1 MKFSDMQYKRPD
13 LDNAVILLSTLAKQA
28 QAATDGE
35 TLINIFNDYQTLI
48 NQVNTAR
55 TLCSIRHTVD
65 TRDEFYDKENDY
77 YDQQMPVVMDKVLV
91 VYRAL
96 LASPHCGAL
105 EQKYGRILLDKLE
118 IAVKSSDERLVP
130 LQQQENVL
138 QSQYQKLYA
147 SAKIP
152 FRGEVLTVS
161 QLTPYKQS
169 TDRAIRKEA
178 FQAEGG
184 FFDSHQA
191 ELDDIYDKLVKNR
204 TEQAKLLGYDRFTPL
219 GDIRMERNGY
229 GRKEIAA
236 CREAVVNGIVP
247 VVKKLKDLQRQRIG
261 VDALK
266 FYDEPLS
273 FKDGNP
279 TPQGTPEQILAA
291 GQKMYQGLSKETAA
305 FIDFMMEGD
314 LFDVLSKPGKA
325 PGGYCTYI
333 PQYQSPFIF
342 SNFNGTAG
350 DVDVLTHEAGHA
362 FAAYVAAHKGVPAEL
377 QMPGLESCEIHSM
390 SMEFLTAKYHHLF
403 FGDAIGKYEVS
414 HTEDALFFL
423 PYGCQV
429 DEFQEIVYAK
439 PEMTPAQRNEVWKE
453 LDKKYRPWIEYE
465 QLPFYGRGAGWQ
477 RQLHIYEI
485 PFYYIDYVLAQAVA
499 LNFFLANN
507 SDHEDAWKRYM
518 DLVNQAGTKTYPDLV
533 AAAGFKTPFDAQ
545 TMARVGEEVCAWV
558 EAHPLSK

>member
-1 MKFSDMQYKRPD
+1 MKFSQMQYQRPD
-13 LDNAVILLSTLAKQA
+13 LSSAVSLLATLAGQA
-28 QAATDGE
+28 GAAGSGE
-35 TLINIFNDYQTLI
+35 AILNIFQDYQVLME
-48 NQVNTAR
+48 QVNTAR

-77 YDQQMPVVMDKVLV
+77 YDEQMPVVMDKVLV
-91 VYRAL
+91 FYRAL
-96 LASPHCGAL
+96 LACAHKDAL

-130 LQQQENVL
+130 LQQQENAL

-147 SAKIP
+147 SARIP
-152 FRGEVLTVS
+152 FRGQELTVS

-169 TDRAIRKEA
+169 TDRATRKEA
-178 FQAEGG
+178 FEAEGG
-184 FFDSHQA
+184 FFDSHRE
-191 ELDDIYDKLVKNR
+191 ELDEIYDKLVKNR
-204 TEQAKLLGYDRFTPL
+204 TEQAKLLGYDSFTPL

-236 CREAVVNGIVP
+236 CRDAVVNGIVP
-247 VVKKLKDLQRQRIG
+247 VVKKLKELQRRRIG
-261 VDALK
+261 VDQMK

-291 GQKMYQGLSKETAA
+291 GQQMYQGLSKETAE
-305 FIDFMMEGD
+305 FINFMMDGD

-333 PQYQSPFIF
+333 PQYKSPFIF

-362 FAAYVAAHKGVPAEL
+362 FAAYVAAVKNLPAEL

-429 DEFQEIVYAK
+429 DEFQEIIYQN
-439 PEMTPAQRNEVWKE
+439 PGMTPAQRNEVWAQ
-453 LDKKYRPWIEYE
+453 LDQKYRPWIDYE

-499 LNFFLANN
+499 LSFFLANN
-507 SDHEDAWKRYM
+507 RDHDDAWKRYM
-518 DLVNQAGTKTYPDLV
+518 ELVGKGGTQTYPDLV
-533 AAAGFKTPFDAQ
+533 AAAGFKTPFDAG
-545 TMARVGEEVCAWV
+545 TMARVGQEVCTWI